1 MTPALRKIVLISAAA
16 ILICLTAG
24 YLFVV
29 RPITDT
35 VQTPGGSEVALF
47 LPTGSVMTDVH
58 KALATAGIRYNES
71 TFGKTAVFMRY
82 SDDKV
87 RPGKYIITNGMSNR
101 TLIGKLR
108 SGNQDAQ
115 KVVINNIRTIPDL
128 AGKAAKYFE
137 SDSLTFLT
145 YLMQPTTFEA
155 IGFDRDNFMTM
166 FLPNTY
172 EMFWT
177 TTPEKFVTRMRREY
191 DKFWTPERLDKLK
204 VNNIDKTQAYIV
216 ASIVEKESN
225 YAKERPTIA
234 GVYLNRLKN
243 GEKLQAD
250 PTVVFAVG
258 DFTLKRVLY
267 SHLTFPSP
275 YNTYLNYG
283 LPPGP
288 ICMPSLSSLEAV
300 INAEKHEYLFFCA
313 RPDNSGIHVFAKD
326 YSEHLKNAAAFS
338 KWLNDRNIK

>member
-1 MTPALRKIVLISAAA
+1 MTPALRKIVLISATA
-16 ILICLTAG
+16 ILICVTVG
-24 YLFVV
+24 YVFVV
-29 RPITDT
+29 RPISDT
-35 VQTPGGSEVALF
+35 VQTTGASEVSLF
-47 LPTGSVMTDVH
+47 IPTGSVLADVH
-58 KALATAGIRYNES
+58 ATLKTAGVNYNES

-82 SDDKV
+82 GDDKV

-101 TLIGKLR
+101 ELIGKLR

-128 AGKAAKYFE
+128 AGKASRYFE
-137 SDSLTFLT
+137 SDSITFLT
-145 YLMQPTTFEA
+145 YLMAPETFEA
-155 IGFDRDNFMTM
+155 NGFKRENFMTM

-177 TTPEKFVTRMRREY
+177 TTPEKFVSRMHREY
-191 DKFWTPERLDKLK
+191 EKFWTQERLDKLK
-204 VNNIDKTQAYIV
+204 TNNIDKTQAYIV

-225 YAKERPTIA
+225 YAPERPTIA

-258 DFTLKRVLY
+258 DFSIKRVLY
-267 SHLTFPSP
+267 SHLTYESP

-326 YSEHLKNAAAFS
+326 YSDHLKNAAAFS
-338 KWLNDRNIK
+338 RWLNERNIK